1 VPEVYHVHRPGAA
14 ARRRRRAT
22 EHLGRER
29 PRVRALRER
38 VAVTA
43 VRAGHVVVRPE
54 RGADPHREGLLAG
67 RQVRRPVDLAFQE
80 QPVDLLLE
88 APDEPHAAVA
98 LEVVGGRL
106 ARLVPPLV
114 RALGLRA
121 GHRPPLH
128 SNRLQR
134 SGRFAN
140 IRPA

>member
-1 VPEVYHVHRPGAA
+1 
-14 ARRRRRAT
+14 
-22 EHLGRER
+22 
-29 PRVRALRER
+29 
-38 VAVTA
+38 
-43 VRAGHVVVRPE
+43 
-54 RGADPHREGLLAG
+54 
-67 RQVRRPVDLAFQE
+67 VDLAFQE

-128 SNRLQR
+128 SNRL
-134 SGRFAN
+134 
-140 IRPA
+140 